1 MRQVQ
6 KIKIGERWVGDG
18 EPVYIIAEIASSF
31 DGSKER
37 AKMLIDLAAECGA
50 DAVKFQCFEA
60 DKIVSKEGFEGL
72 KTGFQSKWDKPV
84 YQMYKDAEFPR
95 QWHRELVDYAN
106 SKGVDFLS
114 SPYDKE
120 AVDIVAESGS
130 PALKI
135 GSGDLTW
142 LEMLTYAAE
151 KKLPII
157 LGTGASTI
165 AEIEEAVETI
175 RNAGNSHIVLLQCV
189 TNYPSHF
196 EYANIRAMQTLRL
209 AFDLPVGYS
218 DHTPGSIIP
227 LGAVALGACIIE
239 KHFTDDR
246 SRKGP
251 DHPFS
256 MNPKDFREMV
266 DGIRALE
273 KALGSSAKRL
283 YEEEK
288 ETVVLQR
295 RCLRAA
301 KDLTRGTIITEE
313 MIDVLRPA
321 PEQTL
326 YPKYK
331 PVLIGRT
338 LKADMKKGSPF
349 TWDTI

>member
-1 MRQVQ
+1 MKR
-6 KIKIGERWVGDG
+6 IKIGDRWVGDG

-31 DGSKER
+31 DGSKKR
-37 AKMLIDLAAECGA
+37 AKLLIDLAVNCGA
-50 DAVKFQCFEA
+50 DAVKFQCFKA
-60 DKIVSKEGFEGL
+60 DKIISKEAFEGL
-72 KTGFQSKWDKPV
+72 KSGFQSKWDKSV
-84 YQMYKDAEFPR
+84 YQMYQDAEFTR
-95 QWHRELVDYAN
+95 QWYQELFDYAN

-120 AVDIVAESGS
+120 AVDIVAELGS
-130 PALKI
+130 PALKV

-142 LEMLTYAAE
+142 LEILTYMAE

-175 RNAGNSHIVLLQCV
+175 RNAGNDEIILLQCV

-196 EYANIRAMQTLRL
+196 EHANIKAMQTLQKV
-209 AFDLPVGYS
+209 FGLPVGYS
-218 DHTPGSIIP
+218 DHTPGSVVP
-227 LGAVALGACIIE
+227 LGAVALGACMIE

-246 SRKGP
+246 NRKGP
-251 DHPFS
+251 DHAFS
-256 MNPKDFREMV
+256 MNPKDFKEMV

-273 KALGSSAKRL
+273 KALGSCAKNL
-283 YEEEK
+283 YKEEED
-288 ETVVLQR
+288 TVVLQR

-301 KDLTRGTIITEE
+301 KDLAKGTIITEE
-313 MIDVLRPA
+313 MVEALRPA
-321 PEQTL
+321 PKEAM

-331 PVLIGRT
+331 PIIIGRV

-349 TWDTI
+349 TWEMI

>member
-1 MRQVQ
+1 MKRV
-6 KIKIGERWVGDG
+6 KIGDRWVGDG

-31 DGSKER
+31 DGSKKR
-37 AKMLIDLAAECGA
+37 AKLLIDLAVNCGA
-50 DAVKFQCFEA
+50 DAVKFQCFKA
-60 DKIVSKEGFEGL
+60 DKIISKEAFEGL
-72 KTGFQSKWDKPV
+72 KSGFQSKWVKSV
-84 YQMYKDAEFPR
+84 YQMYQDAEFTR
-95 QWHRELVDYAN
+95 QWHQELFDYAN
-106 SKGVDFLS
+106 SKCVDFLS

-120 AVDIVAESGS
+120 AVDIVAELGS
-130 PALKI
+130 PALKV

-142 LEMLTYAAE
+142 LEILTYMAE

-175 RNAGNSHIVLLQCV
+175 RNAGNDEIILLQCV

-196 EYANIRAMQTLRL
+196 EHANIKAMQTLQKV
-209 AFDLPVGYS
+209 FGLPVGYS
-218 DHTPGSIIP
+218 DHTPGSVVP

-246 SRKGP
+246 NRKGP
-251 DHPFS
+251 DHAFS
-256 MNPKDFREMV
+256 MNPKDFKEMV

-273 KALGSSAKRL
+273 KALGSCAKNL
-283 YEEEK
+283 YKEEED
-288 ETVVLQR
+288 TVVLQR

-301 KDLTRGTIITEE
+301 KDLAKGTIITEE
-313 MIDVLRPA
+313 MVKVLRPA
-321 PEQTL
+321 PKEAM

-331 PVLIGRT
+331 PIIIGRV

-349 TWDTI
+349 TWEMI

>member
-1 MRQVQ
+1 MKR
-6 KIKIGERWVGDG
+6 IKIGDRWVGDG

-31 DGSKER
+31 DGSKKR
-37 AKMLIDLAAECGA
+37 AKLLIDLAVNCGA
-50 DAVKFQCFEA
+50 DAVKFQCFKT
-60 DKIVSKEGFEGL
+60 DKIISKEAFEGL
-72 KTGFQSKWDKPV
+72 KSGFQSKWVKSV
-84 YQMYKDAEFPR
+84 YQMYQDAEFKR
-95 QWHRELVDYAN
+95 QWHQELFDYTN

-120 AVDIVAESGS
+120 AVDIVAELGS
-130 PALKI
+130 PALKV

-142 LEMLTYAAE
+142 LEILTYMAE

-175 RNAGNSHIVLLQCV
+175 RNAGNDEIILLQCV

-196 EYANIRAMQTLRL
+196 EHANIKAMQTLQKV
-209 AFDLPVGYS
+209 FGLPVGYS
-218 DHTPGSIIP
+218 DHTPGSVVP

-246 SRKGP
+246 NRKGP
-251 DHPFS
+251 DHAFS
-256 MNPKDFREMV
+256 MNPKDFKEMV

-273 KALGSSAKRL
+273 KALGSCAKNL
-283 YEEEK
+283 YKEEED
-288 ETVVLQR
+288 TVVLQR

-301 KDLTRGTIITEE
+301 KDLAKGTIITEE
-313 MIDVLRPA
+313 MVEALRPA
-321 PEQTL
+321 PKEAM

-331 PVLIGRT
+331 PIIIGRV

-349 TWDTI
+349 TWEMI